1 MLSLVVI
8 SYYTH
13 VIRYLLEELNTTAF
27 SITFNDIG
35 FSLSLSVLMQDVG
48 PLLSS
53 NETSMVWTVEC
64 LVMILIIDEGWLVV
78 GSCGGV

>member
-27 SITFNDIG
+27 SITLNDIG
-35 FSLSLSVLMQDVG
+35 FSLSLSVLMQGIG

-53 NETSMVWTVEC
+53 NEASMVWTVAC
-64 LVMILIIDEGWLVV
+64 GV
-78 GSCGGV
+78 SCDDPYH

>member
-64 LVMILIIDEGWLVV
+64 LVMILIIDEDWLVV